1 MAIEKR
7 YQAKR
12 DAAGTIIRDSAGEPV
27 EDRRQ
32 PRYRVRIHATDPVT
46 GKRQNKTIGTY
57 RTRREA
63 EAAEREAVTRHER
76 GTLVDPAR
84 VTVAELVSK
93 WQAAKAGTVT
103 PNSLTDYEIAIRRHI
118 LPALGSAQVQKLT
131 PGTIQEQF
139 NAWQAA
145 GVKPRTLARVHSILS
160 QALTYGLEVE
170 QCVYRNIMD
179 AVKRP
184 SLTRRAA
191 TVWTPEQVWT
201 FLDSAMNRP
210 ILTRAGDSGK
220 TRPDEL
226 SPLWHFLALEGM
238 RRGEAL
244 GLRWQDVNWQR
255 GTIHIAQTVVADRSN
270 RGRAIVQPRAK
281 TAAGSRSVKLTA
293 DTLAVLRDHHDR
305 QAFARR
311 AAGSAWQDYDLIVC
325 TSTGTPINPN
335 NVTRSFQRL
344 VMLAGLPEIRVHD
357 LRHSAATILLRA
369 GEPAKIVSERLGHA
383 NIGITL
389 DTYSHVLPDMQ
400 GQAAEA
406 MSRIMAEAKVRTAQ
420 ERETI
425 TEDAGTA

>member
-12 DAAGTIIRDSAGEPV
+12 DAAGTIIRDSTGKPV

-46 GKRQNKTIGTY
+46 GKRENKTVGTFH
-57 RTRREA
+57 TKREA

-84 VTVAELVSK
+84 VTVRDVLAK
-93 WQAAKAGTVT
+93 WQASKAGTIS
-103 PNSLTDYEIAIRRHI
+103 PNSLKDYEITIRRHI

-131 PGTIQEQF
+131 PGTVQAQF
-139 NAWQAA
+139 LAWQEA
-145 GVKPRTLARVHSILS
+145 GLKPRVLARIHSILS
-160 QALTYGLEVE
+160 QTFTYGLEVE

-184 SLTRRAA
+184 TLPRRQA
-191 TVWTPEQVWT
+191 TVWTPDDVRT
-201 FLDSAMNRP
+201 FLDTAMHRP
-210 ILTRAGDSGK
+210 ILTRAGDTGK
-220 TRPDEL
+220 TRPDDL

-244 GLRWQDVNWQR
+244 GLRWRDVNWQR
-255 GTIHIAQTVVADRSN
+255 GTVHISQTVVADKAD
-270 RGRAIVQPRAK
+270 RGKAIIQPRAK
-281 TAAGSRSVKLTA
+281 TAAGARTVKLTRE
-293 DTLAVLRDHHDR
+293 TLDVLRDHRDR
-305 QAFARR
+305 QAFTRR
-311 AAGSAWQDYDLIVC
+311 AAGDAWQDLDLIVC

-344 VMLAGLPEIRVHD
+344 VMLAGLPLIRVHD
-357 LRHSAATILLRA
+357 LRHGAATMLLRA
-369 GEPAKIVSERLGHA
+369 GASPKIVSERLGHA

-400 GQAAEA
+400 GQAADA
-406 MSRIMAEAKVRTAQ
+406 MDALMQTA
-420 ERETI
+420 RDRLRKAVET
-425 TEDAGTA
+425 EGTA